1 MNKTP
6 LPPQK
11 IVFNCNVLIIRTM
24 QRNDLKTSEKGQIW
38 HKLRQIKQLYK

>member
-1 MNKTP
+1 MQKRP
-6 LPPQK
+6 LTPQK

-38 HKLRQIKQLYK
+38 HKLRQIKQQYK